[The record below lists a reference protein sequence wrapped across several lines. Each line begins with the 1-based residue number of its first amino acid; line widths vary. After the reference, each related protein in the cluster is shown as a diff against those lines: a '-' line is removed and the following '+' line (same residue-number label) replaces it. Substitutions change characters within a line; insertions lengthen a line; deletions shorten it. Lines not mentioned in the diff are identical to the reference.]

1 MISGQKFNAFFILER
16 RDNLNMIFRFLS
28 TLQICKQNK
37 LKTKTIIL
45 IC

>member
-16 RDNLNMIFRFLS
+16 GNILNMIFRNLS

-37 LKTKTIIL
+37 LKTKTKIL

>member
-16 RDNLNMIFRFLS
+16 ENKPNMIFRIFS

-45 IC
+45 VC